1 MRLSEPD
8 LLGDVAKVIA
18 IGDKLFSSEKPSNT
32 PTATSGST
40 NKKNNSAA
48 AKNDALANKAG
59 EEAESI
65 RQKRPGEV
73 SHIDAQ
79 TSASRALG
87 SKHGA
92 ETLDALS
99 SRNAR
104 NAKLPLEKEEL
115 KAKTKKAQAET
126 KGIEQENRAEH
137 SERIFKSLHDA
148 LGALPPGTPLSEINK
163 VIDIYQKDN
172 DENGMPFDFLR
183 SLSGDGGYR
192 SIVGARNT
200 IDNAIS
206 SYKEIM
212 ANNNDADIEDLMD
225 SFQTYKDEL
234 LINLQGNPRISKMVD
249 RGEGGRKKIHDII
262 PGVELRKSLPK
273 NDPARNSIHDDYLY
287 VELMIEK
294 PDGSTYTEI
303 MTKGRGTAKGG
314 DNTLKHVP
322 LRELRQDLYGQ
333 EQIVAGLKPLR
344 DSIVARGG
352 NEGYSH
358 YGIGES
364 EHESN
369 LKIGDG
375 IASSAVNA
383 YTDATAVATANY
395 NTAMNALNEEY
406 SMLNEGDVDGIENI
420 NLKVAEINRNRK
432 RAMAFAA
439 GQRDDLLS
447 VSDTVRRGKNKPLP
461 LGGRAIPTAPAQ
473 QTTAPASAPPA
484 PVSPDP
490 AKKTANNQSLSQIVE
505 SEKQK
510 KIEASQQNE
519 ARQTANEDA
528 IQARRKQ
535 QQYHD
540 SVLAESAN
548 KSLDNIEQISAAQG
562 RSSIK
567 TLRAA
572 IASLNAMF
580 KAMGQDN
587 GIRNAVISRY
597 GSIQKAEQA
606 LKEMMARING
616 KVGERY

>member
-1 MRLSEPD
+1 
-8 LLGDVAKVIA
+8 
-18 IGDKLFSSEKPSNT
+18 
-32 PTATSGST
+32 
-40 NKKNNSAA
+40 
-48 AKNDALANKAG
+48 
-59 EEAESI
+59 
-65 RQKRPGEV
+65 
-73 SHIDAQ
+73 
-79 TSASRALG
+79 
-87 SKHGA
+87 
-92 ETLDALS
+92 
-99 SRNAR
+99 
-104 NAKLPLEKEEL
+104 
-115 KAKTKKAQAET
+115 
-126 KGIEQENRAEH
+126 
-137 SERIFKSLHDA
+137 
-148 LGALPPGTPLSEINK
+148 
-163 VIDIYQKDN
+163 
-172 DENGMPFDFLR
+172 
-183 SLSGDGGYR
+183 
-192 SIVGARNT
+192 
-200 IDNAIS
+200 
-206 SYKEIM
+206 
-212 ANNNDADIEDLMD
+212 
-225 SFQTYKDEL
+225 
-234 LINLQGNPRISKMVD
+234 MVD

-287 VELMIEK
+287 VELMIERL
-294 PDGSTYTEI
+294 DGSTYTEI

-344 DSIVARGG
+344 NLIVARGG

-364 EHESN
+364 EHDSN
-369 LKIGDG
+369 LNIGDG

-383 YTDATAVATANY
+383 YTDATAVATENY

-406 SMLNEGDVDGIENI
+406 SMLKEGDVDGREKIK
-420 NLKVAEINRNRK
+420 LKVAEINRNRK
-432 RAMAFAA
+432 RAMALAA
-439 GQRDDLLS
+439 GQMNHFLS

-461 LGGRAIPTAPAQ
+461 LGGMAIPTAPAQ
-473 QTTAPASAPPA
+473 QTTAPASAPPAPPA

-519 ARQTANEDA
+519 ASQTYEAA
-528 IQARRKQ
+528 IQAESEQ

-580 KAMGQDN
+580 KAMGQN
-587 GIRNAVISRY
+587 KGIRDAVISRY
-597 GSIQKAEQA
+597 GSIQNAEQA
-606 LKEMMARING
+606 LKEMMVSING
-616 KVGERY
+616 KVGVQEKLNKYVEQLWSDTDGWH